1 MQFQNRVF
9 SLETTVYA
17 KCPKCFRMDL
27 TTWSESHYRP
37 TLLMR
42 ITMLFGGKRVRCEA
56 CRCNFVSFRKRQ
68 STYVRPNASESE
80 YGAQESGIPE
90 SGKYESEIVAPVR

>member
-1 MQFQNRVF
+1 
-9 SLETTVYA
+9 
-17 KCPKCFRMDL
+17 MDL

-42 ITMLFGGKRVRCEA
+42 LKMLFGGKRVRCEA

-68 STYVRPNASESE
+68 STYVRPNA
-80 YGAQESGIPE
+80 ADQESV
-90 SGKYESEIVAPVR
+90 SYESEIAAPIQ